1 MIVPLSPLEVHDGD
15 RDRPVI
21 VCGIDGSEPG
31 EGALTAAIALAQRS
45 GHELAV
51 VHVAD
56 LASPRAAIPGVG
68 AAPVST
74 GHAALVDRQR
84 EAVERLLS
92 RAEHASRRHAVTVT
106 TRTVP
111 GDPPAVL
118 EQVAADE
125 RATLIVVGSRGRAA
139 SGAALLGSTSM
150 SLVGSAARPVMV
162 VPPGGQ
168 QWLERAATGGRA

>member
-1 MIVPLSPLEVHDGD
+1 
-15 RDRPVI
+15 
-21 VCGIDGSEPG
+21 
-31 EGALTAAIALAQRS
+31 
-45 GHELAV
+45 
-51 VHVAD
+51 
-56 LASPRAAIPGVG
+56 
-68 AAPVST
+68 
-74 GHAALVDRQR
+74 
-84 EAVERLLS
+84 
-92 RAEHASRRHAVTVT
+92 VT

-150 SLVGSAARPVMV
+150 SLAGSAARPVMV

-168 QWLERAATGGRA
+168 HWLERAATGGRA